1 MNIPY
6 SRWQT
11 RRRCLPDKVELN
23 IMFLIKA
30 CSRLTLTYQ
39 IYYLGEEAECRG
51 MRFILRV
58 PKGCRISAELRQFI
72 KEHKWTK
79 LERFEVH

>member
-11 RRRCLPDKVELN
+11 QRRCLPDKVELN
-23 IMFLIKA
+23 IMFLIKV
-30 CSRLTLTYQ
+30 CSRLNLTYQ
-39 IYYLGEEAECRG
+39 IYYLAEEAER
-51 MRFILRV
+51 RKVQFILRV

-72 KEHKWTK
+72 KEHQWTK
-79 LERFEVH
+79 LERFEVR